1 MAVNCKSFSL
11 ALPKASD
18 QDTKSKMANQDD
30 RGFEKA
36 PMELMD
42 PRKANFQDTGQKR
55 EIKKRLRR

>member
-18 QDTKSKMANQDD
+18 QDTKSKLKMANQDD

-42 PRKANFQDTGQKR
+42 PRKANFQDTGER
-55 EIKKRLRR
+55 